1 MDTPVP
7 IPNTEVKHHRG
18 EDSTLCEN
26 SSLPVPSF
34 FFMFFHNFFGHLHTI
49 NTHKLEVMKNCFRV
63 GLYKQGLL
71 HDLSK
76 YSFSEFIPGVKYYQD
91 GNRSPNNAQREAE
104 GCSTAW
110 LHHKGRNKHHYEYWI
125 DYPAKGGDGSLIG
138 MEMPVNY
145 VIEMFCDRV
154 AASKIYNKDKYTDA
168 DSLNYFKRGMDHYII
183 NPNTK
188 ELLYS
193 LLVMLSEK
201 GEDYTFAYIRRNI
214 LHNG

>member
-1 MDTPVP
+1 MKPG
-7 IPNTEVKHHRG
+7 K
-18 EDSTLCEN
+18 
-26 SSLPVPSF
+26 
-34 FFMFFHNFFGHLHTI
+34 FFHNFFGHLHTI

-125 DYPAKGGDGSLIG
+125 DYSTGPVKGMTG
-138 MEMPVNY
+138 MKMPLKYVNEM
-145 VIEMFCDRV
+145 IMDRI
-154 AASKIYNKDKYTDA
+154 AASKVYEGTAYTQHSPLKYYEMGKDGYMIHPETRA
-168 DSLNYFKRGMDHYII
+168 LLEYIL
-183 NPNTK
+183 K
-188 ELLYS
+188 
-193 LLVMLSEK
+193 MLDKK
-201 GEDYTFAYIRRNI
+201 GEEKTFAYMRKYMVGRKNYPKIK
-214 LHNG
+214 

>member
-1 MDTPVP
+1 MKPG
-7 IPNTEVKHHRG
+7 K
-18 EDSTLCEN
+18 
-26 SSLPVPSF
+26 
-34 FFMFFHNFFGHLHTI
+34 FFHNFFGHLHTI

-125 DYPAKGGDGSLIG
+125 DYPANGGIYACK
-138 MEMPVNY
+138 MPTNY

-188 ELLYS
+188 KLLYS

>member
-1 MDTPVP
+1 MTNNILIKAAKHFNLVNKHRWEVFKLCCKAG
-7 IPNTEVKHHRG
+7 IPYRG
-18 EDSTLCEN
+18 L
-26 SSLPVPSF
+26 V
-34 FFMFFHNFFGHLHTI
+34 
-49 NTHKLEVMKNCFRV
+49 
-63 GLYKQGLL
+63 

-76 YSFSEFIPGVKYYQD
+76 YSPTEFWESAKYFD
-91 GNRSPNNAQREAE
+91 GHKSPITFAKKEK
-104 GCSTAW
+104 GYSKAW

-154 AASKIYNKDKYTDA
+154 AASKIYNKDKYTDV

-183 NPNTK
+183 NPKTK

>member
-1 MDTPVP
+1 M
-7 IPNTEVKHHRG
+7 
-18 EDSTLCEN
+18 
-26 SSLPVPSF
+26 
-34 FFMFFHNFFGHLHTI
+34 
-49 NTHKLEVMKNCFRV
+49 VMKHCFKV

-76 YSFSEFIPGVKYYQD
+76 YSPSEFIPGVKYYQ

-125 DYPAKGGDGSLIG
+125 DYTSDKDAVMAG
-138 MEMPVNY
+138 MKMPVNY

-154 AASKIYNKDKYTDA
+154 AASKIYNKEKYTDSDA
-168 DSLNYFKRGMDHYII
+168 LKYYLKGKGKYIMH
-183 NPNTK
+183 PQTEK
-188 ELLYS
+188 QLVK

-201 GEDYTFAYIRRNI
+201 GEEAAFEYIKNRVLKKRRCSQNR
-214 LHNG
+214 NRRKRK

>member
-1 MDTPVP
+1 MKPG
-7 IPNTEVKHHRG
+7 K
-18 EDSTLCEN
+18 
-26 SSLPVPSF
+26 
-34 FFMFFHNFFGHLHTI
+34 FFHNFFGHLHTI

-91 GNRSPNNAQREAE
+91 GNRS
-104 GCSTAW
+104 
-110 LHHKGRNKHHYEYWI
+110 HKGRNKHHYEYWI

-188 ELLYS
+188 KLLYS

-214 LHNG
+214 LHNE

>member
-1 MDTPVP
+1 MKPG
-7 IPNTEVKHHRG
+7 K
-18 EDSTLCEN
+18 
-26 SSLPVPSF
+26 
-34 FFMFFHNFFGHLHTI
+34 FFHNFFGHLHTI

-110 LHHKGRNKHHYEYWI
+110 LHHKGRNKHHWEYWL
-125 DYPAKGGDGSLIG
+125 DFGVDGIYACK
-138 MEMPVNY
+138 MPTNY

-183 NPNTK
+183 NPKTK

>member
-1 MDTPVP
+1 MKPG
-7 IPNTEVKHHRG
+7 K
-18 EDSTLCEN
+18 
-26 SSLPVPSF
+26 
-34 FFMFFHNFFGHLHTI
+34 FFHNFFGHLHTI

-110 LHHKGRNKHHYEYWI
+110 LHHNGRNKHHYEYWI
-125 DYPAKGGDGSLIG
+125 DYPAKGLIG

-188 ELLYS
+188 KLLYS

>member
-1 MDTPVP
+1 MKPG
-7 IPNTEVKHHRG
+7 K
-18 EDSTLCEN
+18 
-26 SSLPVPSF
+26 
-34 FFMFFHNFFGHLHTI
+34 FFHNFFGHLSTI
-49 NTHKLEVMKNCFRV
+49 NHHKYQVMKNCFRV

-71 HDLSK
+71 HDMSK
-76 YSFSEFIPGVKYYQD
+76 YSPTEFLVGCKYYQD

-154 AASKIYNKDKYTDA
+154 AASKIYNKDKYTD
-168 DSLNYFKRGMDHYII
+168 SLNYFKRGMDHYII
-183 NPNTK
+183 NPKTK

>member
-1 MDTPVP
+1 MKPG
-7 IPNTEVKHHRG
+7 K
-18 EDSTLCEN
+18 
-26 SSLPVPSF
+26 
-34 FFMFFHNFFGHLHTI
+34 FFHNFFGHLHTI

-76 YSFSEFIPGVKYYQD
+76 YSFSEFIPGVKYYQ
-91 GNRSPNNAQREAE
+91 
-104 GCSTAW
+104 
-110 LHHKGRNKHHYEYWI
+110 
-125 DYPAKGGDGSLIG
+125 DGSLIG

-188 ELLYS
+188 KLLYS

>member
-1 MDTPVP
+1 MKPG
-7 IPNTEVKHHRG
+7 K
-18 EDSTLCEN
+18 
-26 SSLPVPSF
+26 
-34 FFMFFHNFFGHLHTI
+34 FFHNFFGHLHTI

-110 LHHKGRNKHHYEYWI
+110 LHHKGRNKHHLEYWV
-125 DYPAKGGDGSLIG
+125 DYSTDHSGALAGCK
-138 MEMPVNY
+138 MPEKY
-145 VIEMFCDRV
+145 VVEMFCDRI

>member
-1 MDTPVP
+1 MKPG
-7 IPNTEVKHHRG
+7 K
-18 EDSTLCEN
+18 
-26 SSLPVPSF
+26 
-34 FFMFFHNFFGHLHTI
+34 FFHNFFGHLHTI

-154 AASKIYNKDKYTDA
+154 AARKKYNKDKYTDA

-188 ELLYS
+188 KLLYS